1 MTAIKVENLSKLY
14 YLGDRLPNSLRDL
27 AAKMFR
33 SRGTAA
39 DKDELWALKDL
50 NFEVNEGD
58 TLGIIGRNGAGKSTL
73 LKILSR
79 ITKPTNGSATIHGR
93 IGSLLEV
100 GTGFH
105 NELSG
110 RENIYM
116 NGAILGMKRAEI
128 NQKFD
133 EIVAFSEI
141 EKFLDT
147 PVKHYSSGMYMR
159 LAFSVAAHLEPEIL
173 IVDEVLAVGDAE
185 FQKKCLGKMSEVSR
199 AGRTIIFVSH
209 QLGSIAQLCN
219 RAIMLDKGTLVM
231 DDNTNAVIEHYINH
245 GRSNLASYTADDA
258 AKQREMYVQNATV
271 YNDEGLEQHSFPH
284 DKQICVRVR
293 CNVNKMIRGAELR
306 FAVRDVKGVL
316 IFVSDI
322 DIDSI
327 DGSSKKFEAEFNIPP
342 HILRPGNY
350 SLIFSLFVPHQYTI
364 EQLEDVAS
372 FSVFDNGTQYAHSE
386 GIDYGVIFSPCKA
399 TIKQIV

>member
-27 AAKMFR
+27 AAKFFR
-33 SRGTAA
+33 SHLTA

-50 NFEVNEGD
+50 NFEVREGD

-79 ITKPTNGSATIHGR
+79 ITKPTSGSVKIHGR

-110 RENIYM
+110 RENIYL

-128 NQKFD
+128 NKKFD

-219 RAIMLDKGTLVM
+219 RAIMLDKGSLVM
-231 DDNTNAVIEHYINH
+231 DDNTNAVIEHYINR
-245 GRSNLASYTADDA
+245 GKSSLATYTADDM
-258 AKQREMYVQNATV
+258 AKHREMYVQNAAV
-271 YNDEGLEQHSFPH
+271 LNDAGTEQSSFGH
-284 DKQICVRVR
+284 DEQICVRVK
-293 CNVNKMIRGAELR
+293 CAINKMVRGTELR
-306 FAVRDVKGVL
+306 FAVRDIKGVL

-322 DIDSI
+322 AVDSI
-327 DGSSKKFEAEFNIPP
+327 DGSSKEFEAVFAVPP

-350 SLIFSLFVPHQYTI
+350 SLIFSLFVPHQFSI

-372 FSVFDNGTQYAHSE
+372 FSIFDNGTQYAHSE
-386 GIDYGVIFSPCKA
+386 GTDYGVIFSPCKV
-399 TIKQIV
+399 TIKQIA